1 MSNTE
6 EGNIFSAI
14 SDVNMALFEKKQPL
28 NFGCG
33 ICYEDLIGN
42 TTKKECGHVFHDKC
56 ILKKLADDEPL
67 CYHGKESFTSKEECI
82 FYVFLLFFFGWPFML
97 CILAECIGYKFEN
110 NGTSTS
116 PLNMSSMFSAA
127 NIYRDNYFNENITF

>member
-56 ILKKLADDEPL
+56 ILKKLANGERL
-67 CYHGKESFTSKEECI
+67 CYHGKGYSSPSPEK
-82 FYVFLLFFFGWPFML
+82 FFFICCLIFFHPL
-97 CILAECIGYKFEN
+97 YLTILAEWSGFIKFAPR
-110 NGTSTS
+110 TY
-116 PLNMSSMFSAA
+116 LYNMSNVFSAA
-127 NIYRDNYFNENITF
+127 KNFDQDNYFDQNITF